1 MVFSLKGAYM
11 KNLQTFVIALP
22 LLIVSSLA
30 SAVSVSGNIA
40 LTSDYIWRGMTQSA
54 GGPAVAGGFD
64 LSTDSGFYIGTWGSS
79 VQFSD
84 GEAVDTTELE
94 LDVYLGYSTDI
105 ADNIS
110 LDVGYITYTYPG
122 ATDANFDEAYIG
134 FDIYGFGIS
143 YAAGID
149 GAADYV
155 SVGYGIDAGP
165 GSFSIAYGDYEDTSN
180 DFLIG
185 YDWGVG
191 GDFGIGVYYYDLEM
205 DGGAD
210 DSGVTLTISYAP

>member
-1 MVFSLKGAYM
+1 MLLQEIERRDQIDFLRREEELAQPAYLFSRFHQPYDK
-11 KNLQTFVIALP
+11 
-22 LLIVSSLA
+22 
-30 SAVSVSGNIA
+30 
-40 LTSDYIWRGMTQSA
+40 
-54 GGPAVAGGFD
+54 
-64 LSTDSGFYIGTWGSS
+64 
-79 VQFSD
+79 
-84 GEAVDTTELE
+84 DT
-94 LDVYLGYSTDI
+94 
-105 ADNIS
+105 
-110 LDVGYITYTYPG
+110 
-122 ATDANFDEAYIG
+122 
-134 FDIYGFGIS
+134 FGIS

-205 DGGAD
+205 EDGAG

>member
-11 KNLQTFVIALP
+11 KNLQTFVIGLP

-84 GEAVDTTELE
+84 GTAVDTTELE
-94 LDVYLGYSTDI
+94 LDVYLGYSTC
-105 ADNIS
+105 
-110 LDVGYITYTYPG
+110 LLYTSPSPRDRG
-122 ATDANFDEAYIG
+122 
-134 FDIYGFGIS
+134 
-143 YAAGID
+143 
-149 GAADYV
+149 
-155 SVGYGIDAGP
+155 
-165 GSFSIAYGDYEDTSN
+165 
-180 DFLIG
+180 
-185 YDWGVG
+185 
-191 GDFGIGVYYYDLEM
+191 
-205 DGGAD
+205 
-210 DSGVTLTISYAP
+210 

>member
-1 MVFSLKGAYM
+1 M

-30 SAVSVSGNIA
+30 SAVSVSGNVA
-40 LTSDYIWRGMTQSA
+40 LTSDYIWRGWTQSA
-54 GGPAVAGGFD
+54 GGPAVSGGFD

-79 VQFSD
+79 VQFGDAATS
-84 GEAVDTTELE
+84 DTTEME

-143 YAAGID
+143 YASGMD
-149 GAADYV
+149 DAAVTRKYLMLLMLV
-155 SVGYGIDAGP
+155 QEVFQYLTVITKILVTT
-165 GSFSIAYGDYEDTSN
+165 FFLDT
-180 DFLIG
+180 IG
-185 YDWGVG
+185 LLV
-191 GDFGIGVYYYDLEM
+191 
-205 DGGAD
+205 
-210 DSGVTLTISYAP
+210 VTLESAYFITTLRLKMEPWTTAV

>member
-1 MVFSLKGAYM
+1 M

-40 LTSDYIWRGMTQSA
+40 LTSDYIWRGWTQSA
-54 GGPAVAGGFD
+54 GGPAVSGGFD

-79 VQFSD
+79 VQFGDATTS
-84 GEAVDTTELE
+84 DTTEME

-122 ATDANFDEAYIG
+122 ATSANFDEAYIG

-143 YAAGID
+143 YASGMD
-149 GAADYV
+149 RR
-155 SVGYGIDAGP
+155 SRLCT
-165 GSFSIAYGDYEDTSN
+165 SI
-180 DFLIG
+180 LCC
-185 YDWGVG
+185 
-191 GDFGIGVYYYDLEM
+191 
-205 DGGAD
+205 
-210 DSGVTLTISYAP
+210 

>member
-1 MVFSLKGAYM
+1 M

-30 SAVSVSGNIA
+30 SAVSVSGNVA
-40 LTSDYIWRGMTQSA
+40 LTSDYIWRGWTQSA
-54 GGPAVAGGFD
+54 GGPAVSGGFD

-79 VQFSD
+79 VQFGDAATS
-84 GEAVDTTELE
+84 DTTEME

-143 YAAGID
+143 YASGMD
-149 GAADYV
+149 DAAVTRKYLMLLMLV
-155 SVGYGIDAGP
+155 QEVFQYLTVITKILVTT
-165 GSFSIAYGDYEDTSN
+165 FFLDT
-180 DFLIG
+180 IG
-185 YDWGVG
+185 LLV
-191 GDFGIGVYYYDLEM
+191 
-205 DGGAD
+205 
-210 DSGVTLTISYAP
+210 VTLESAYFIMTLRLKMEPWTTAV

>member
-1 MVFSLKGAYM
+1 M
-11 KNLQTFVIALP
+11 KNFLKTGVIAFFSG
-22 LLIVSSLA
+22 VMSLQA
-30 SAVSVSGNIA
+30 AEFESNVA
-40 LTSDYIWRGMTQSA
+40 LSSDYIWRGMTQSA

-84 GEAVDTTELE
+84 GTAVDTTELE

-165 GSFSIAYGDYEDTSN
+165 GSFSIAYGDYEDIGTN
-180 DFLIG
+180 YLVG
-185 YDWGVG
+185 YDWSV
-191 GDFGIGVYYYDLEM
+191 GDFTIGFAYTDFSTDSTDFEDYDT
-205 DGGAD
+205 
-210 DSGVTLTISYAP
+210 VTLTISY

>member
-1 MVFSLKGAYM
+1 M

-40 LTSDYIWRGMTQSA
+40 LTSDYIWRGWTQSA

-79 VQFSD
+79 VQFGDAATSD
-84 GEAVDTTELE
+84 LTELE

-143 YAAGID
+143 YASGID
-149 GAADYV
+149 DAADYAQV
-155 SVGYGIDAGP
+155 SYAVDAGP
-165 GSFSIAYGDYEDTSN
+165 GSFSVSYGDYEDTSN
-180 DFLIG
+180 DFLVG
-185 YDWGVG
+185 YDWAVG
-191 GDFGIGVYYYDLEM
+191 GDFGIGVFYYDLETD
-205 DGGAD
+205 DGTMD